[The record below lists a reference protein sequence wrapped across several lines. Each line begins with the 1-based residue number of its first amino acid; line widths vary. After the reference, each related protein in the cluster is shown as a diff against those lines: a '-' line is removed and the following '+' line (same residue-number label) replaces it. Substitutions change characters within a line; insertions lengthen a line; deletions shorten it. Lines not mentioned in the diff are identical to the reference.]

1 MGLLQRSAPPR
12 MCLCLHSI
20 EINARIKGKRV
31 EIPNSQ
37 VLFPRGP
44 FLRGLCGSG
53 SPLACADIAAFAL
66 LGTLV
71 YVAMAGTSAPW
82 PWPEPPGQRKNWLI
96 WQNFHG
102 GGNANSAKPRAGQTK
117 PTWIDENSIAKKDM
131 PNFGAPR

>member
-1 MGLLQRSAPPR
+1 MGLPMGSAPRR
-12 MCLCLHSI
+12 MIFLIRLAT
-20 EINARIKGKRV
+20 INARIKGKRV

-66 LGTLV
+66 LETLV

-82 PWPEPPGQRKNWLI
+82 PW
-96 WQNFHG
+96 
-102 GGNANSAKPRAGQTK
+102 RARAPQK
-117 PTWIDENSIAKKDM
+117 VMADM
-131 PNFGAPR
+131 TFFFQM

>member
-1 MGLLQRSAPPR
+1 MLIFFSGNPSAFILITTPRCMMGLLQRSAPPR

-82 PWPEPPGQRKNWLI
+82 PWPEPPGQRKI
-96 WQNFHG
+96 G
-102 GGNANSAKPRAGQTK
+102 
-117 PTWIDENSIAKKDM
+117 
-131 PNFGAPR
+131 